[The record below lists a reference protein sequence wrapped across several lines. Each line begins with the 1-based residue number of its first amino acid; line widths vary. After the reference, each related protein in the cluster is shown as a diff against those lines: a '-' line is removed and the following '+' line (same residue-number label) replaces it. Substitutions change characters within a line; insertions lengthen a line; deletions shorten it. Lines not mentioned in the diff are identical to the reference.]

1 MANWSFIA
9 PDLVGAWIWIS
20 SKDVNPVPNTSACRV
35 DPHSGRG
42 IIELVQWLIVLVY
55 VGALFVFA
63 GQEASSAGFTSQLL
77 AKWLPQLTNAQIRS
91 YVVVVRK
98 TGHVVAYGLLTL
110 MVYYAALKTSKS
122 RKGALLFA
130 IGFAFLVAFLDER
143 YQRRMPHRTGSW
155 LDVAIDGLG
164 IGLVAISILVG
175 TRMKNKQYVEV
186 MEDVEDKSR

>member
-1 MANWSFIA
+1 M
-9 PDLVGAWIWIS
+9 
-20 SKDVNPVPNTSACRV
+20 
-35 DPHSGRG
+35 
-42 IIELVQWLIVLVY
+42 IVLVY

-77 AKWLPQLTNAQIRS
+77 AKWLPQLTSAQIRS

-186 MEDVEDKSR
+186 MEDVEDKS